1 MKTMKTMKTMSTERA
16 MDPLYTYLDTS
27 QPDLFV
33 KALKEAQATVAK
45 PKMPFE
51 EAYHMYLQ
59 SEDFIWLG
67 RTCAR
72 ASEAPV
78 PANVTTEWLNF
89 MTDPT
94 VENAIALC
102 AGVKINGSQRSTT
115 STSITTATSKSTLQH
130 HPSIKVKGGGRKC
143 PTDTKMPF
151 LQLQEEYKTLMAMDT
166 LHDLTLAKI
175 PLNIRQGLVNR
186 IFPRATIEE
195 ARSFV
200 NERVAFNKKATG
212 FLQGRLGIMP
222 RALALQEVQP
232 YLMTAEALSLI
243 GKTVGVL
250 RSSSG
255 VSSSG
260 VLEIVMDGIVK
271 RTDVTFRNGV
281 LAAYVLL
288 LLKDMFEVTRVP
300 DENEVRVIPTYKKEP
315 NAISAITKITFL
327 DGSFMAQDGLS
338 LVHFVTKYIKT
349 VKGVTGLNVSI
360 DYSLGHASF
369 FKKYTRPGL
378 VTVEHV
384 VKMPRPF
391 AIGLSEIYTFENWH
405 LPYPKD
411 ALIDVVEQH
420 WASTDPAI
428 AEKLDDIMALN
439 FLRDAHRIDLACR
452 RNALLVTT
460 DGIALH
466 YMAWIKKHHPNVKAP
481 ALHLNIIQSG
491 TGTIQ
496 AVNVKTI

>member
-1 MKTMKTMKTMSTERA
+1 MSTEGA
-16 MDPLYTYLDTS
+16 MDSLYTYLDTS
-27 QPDLFV
+27 RPELFV

-45 PKMPFE
+45 PKYPFE

-59 SEDFIWLG
+59 SEDFLWLG
-67 RTCAR
+67 HTCAR

-78 PANVTTEWLNF
+78 PANVTTEWLDF

-94 VENAIALC
+94 VDNAIALC
-102 AGVKINGSQRSTT
+102 AGVKIKSTRRSTKH
-115 STSITTATSKSTLQH
+115 SQPTTTTNTSKSIVTAQH
-130 HPSIKVKGGGRKC
+130 HSSMKVKGGGRKC
-143 PTDTKMPF
+143 PTDTQTPF
-151 LQLQEEYKTLMAMDT
+151 LQLQEEYKTIMAMDT

-175 PLNIRQGLVNR
+175 PQDVRQGLVNR
-186 IFPRATIEE
+186 IFPRATLEE
-195 ARSFV
+195 SRTFV
-200 NERVAFNKKATG
+200 HERVAFNKKATG

-222 RALALQEVQP
+222 HVQP
-232 YLMTAEALSLI
+232 YLMTAEAVSLI
-243 GKTVGVL
+243 GKTVG
-250 RSSSG
+250 
-255 VSSSG
+255 SSG

-288 LLKDMFEVTRVP
+288 LLKDMFDVTRVP
-300 DENEVRVIPTYKKEP
+300 DENEVRVIPTYKKES

-338 LVHFVTKYIKT
+338 LVHFVTKYIKS
-349 VKGVTGLNVSI
+349 VQGVTGLNVSV

-369 FKKYTRPGL
+369 FKKYIRPGL

-391 AIGLSEIYTFENWH
+391 AIGLSENVTFDNWH
-405 LPYPKD
+405 LPYPKA
-411 ALIDVVEQH
+411 ALIDVVEQY
-420 WASTDPAI
+420 WDSTDPAI

-466 YMAWIKKHHPNVKAP
+466 YMAWIKKHHPNVIAP
-481 ALHLNIIQSG
+481 ALHLNMIQSG

-496 AVNVKTI
+496 AVRVQTI